1 MLAHFISK
9 HIAIKLACSCSY
21 ASFDSYKWLISQQ

>member
-9 HIAIKLACSCSY
+9 HVAIKLACSCCY
-21 ASFDSYKWLISQQ
+21 TSFDS